1 MTANKKRP
9 TLLAVVRRVR
19 NHIDEGNIIEAVKQV
34 RTDLGYDLTDAKQ
47 MVDWIR
53 GKEEFTTNTLA
64 GGWCDEH
71 RCPFSDTHLKEH
83 IAADKAAANAT
94 PNVEAVPAE
103 AQADIEKIEDNY
115 AVGCYPAV
123 MRRTRATAL
132 TCCVLLGLALP
143 GWNSGQNSAG
153 QRIAP
158 TGAHNPSTD
167 LQIQSSVLR
176 IEFDHHLHSRVVAL
190 FGPSPK
196 LLAPFS
202 ASETVTRVDRTCS
215 DFALSA
221 SRREQVSDTFG
232 AGERLTLTGKCG
244 DLRKSVSVTIYAD
257 FPSLAVFDV
266 GYTNDSSVQ
275 LKIRGWSN
283 SQYVLSSLPP
293 ARGPAFWSYQSGSY
307 EKRPNWVLPLRAGF
321 RQENYLGMNASDYG
335 GGTPIVDVWR
345 KDAGLAVGH
354 VEPGPRLI
362 SLPVSMPD
370 ASHARVAVRSTRER
384 TLEPGESFHT
394 LHTFVSVHQGDYFRT
409 LTEYRRLMVR
419 QGFQMAS
426 APDSAFGPIW
436 CAWGYGRSVQ
446 LKQVYDTLPTVKKMG
461 FSWVT
466 LDDGWQN
473 NYGDWAVDPKKF
485 PHGDADMKALVDR
498 IHEEGFKAQVWWSPL
513 SAVPD
518 SQLLKDHSDFVLL
531 NRDGSKRKISWWNSF
546 YLCPAD
552 RGVVEYHKALVRK
565 ILGEWGFDGL
575 KLDGQHM
582 NAVPPCYNPAHHHKR
597 PEDSVEASPDFFR
610 EIYETARSVKP
621 DALVEFCPCGTAY
634 SFFTMPHFNMSVA
647 SDPESSFQI
656 RSKGKT
662 LKALMGDNVPY
673 FGDHVELSDGAIDFA
688 STVGVGGVVGTQ
700 FVLPNLVKKHS
711 KSDLTPQRQKIF
723 EEWLHIYKDKMLS
736 RGEYLGDL
744 YDIGFD
750 RPEAHVIRK
759 GQGIYYAFFARHW
772 SGPIQLRGLQ
782 DRTYHIVD
790 YVNNKDLGSV
800 HGPQAT
806 ISAAFNQHLLLE
818 ARPD

>member
-1 MTANKKRP
+1 MMHHARQLALT
-9 TLLAVVRRVR
+9 TLMLSALLLFR
-19 NHIDEGNIIEAVKQV
+19 
-34 RTDLGYDLTDAKQ
+34 
-47 MVDWIR
+47 
-53 GKEEFTTNTLA
+53 
-64 GGWCDEH
+64 
-71 RCPFSDTHLKEH
+71 
-83 IAADKAAANAT
+83 
-94 PNVEAVPAE
+94 
-103 AQADIEKIEDNY
+103 
-115 AVGCYPAV
+115 
-123 MRRTRATAL
+123 TAL
-132 TCCVLLGLALP
+132 P
-143 GWNSGQNSAG
+143 AG
-153 QRIAP
+153 QLRSGFASRSEATLP
-158 TGAHNPSTD
+158 ETSEVAT
-167 LQIQSSVLR
+167 QIESPKLR
-176 IEFDHHLHSRVVAL
+176 IEFDHNLRSRVIARFNDRELVT
-190 FGPSPK
+190 G
-196 LLAPFS
+196 PFS
-202 ASETVTRVDRTCS
+202 RSETADGKQREWRDFPVLSQKLESVTDAFGTG
-215 DFALSA
+215 
-221 SRREQVSDTFG
+221 RRLVV
-232 AGERLTLTGKCG
+232 TGG
-244 DLRKSVSVTIYAD
+244 VTPLRKTVSVTIYDD
-257 FPSLAVFDV
+257 FPTMAVFDV
-266 GYTNDSSVQ
+266 EYTNTGAPP
-275 LKIRGWSN
+275 LEIRGWTNHSYLIDAAV
-283 SQYVLSSLPP
+283 STSD
-293 ARGPAFWSYQSGSY
+293 PAFWSYQSGSY
-307 EKRPNWVLPLRAGF
+307 EKRPDWVLPLRPGF
-321 RQENYLGMNASDYG
+321 HQENYLGMNASDYG
-335 GGTPIVDVWR
+335 GGTPVVDVWR
-345 KDAGLAVGH
+345 KDVGLAVGH
-354 VEPGPRLI
+354 LEPVPRLI

-370 ASHARVAVRSTRER
+370 AGHAREAVHSSREL
-384 TLEPGESFHT
+384 TLAPGESFHT
-394 LHTFVSVHQGDYFRT
+394 LRTFVAVHRGDYFQA
-409 LTEYRRLMVR
+409 LTEYRRRMVR

-446 LKQVYDTLPTVKKMG
+446 LKQIYDTLPTVKKMG

-498 IHEEGFKAQVWWSPL
+498 IHEEGFKAQLWWSPL

-597 PEDSVEASPDFFR
+597 PEDSVEALPDFFR